1 MPSSI
6 IKGGFID
13 TGAKVSFDGT
23 TVVIIFHFR
32 HWHRH
37 EQSILKNQ
45 LFEPFS
51 QEKSDARTQYKGTG
65 LGMSIVKGLIRQ
77 MNGSI
82 EVESSPGEGT
92 TFTFRLP
99 FRLAKEEA
107 NDAKADTASE
117 TGKELEGIH
126 VLLVEDNEIN

>member
-1 MPSSI
+1 MSEA
-6 IKGGFID
+6 F
-13 TGAKVSFDGT
+13 
-23 TVVIIFHFR
+23 
-32 HWHRH
+32 
-37 EQSILKNQ
+37 LKNQ

-99 FRLAKEEA
+99 SDLQKKRQMMQRLI
-107 NDAKADTASE
+107 TASE

-126 VLLVEDNEIN
+126 VL

>member
-1 MPSSI
+1 MSEA
-6 IKGGFID
+6 F
-13 TGAKVSFDGT
+13 
-23 TVVIIFHFR
+23 
-32 HWHRH
+32 
-37 EQSILKNQ
+37 LKNQ

-51 QEKSDARTQYKGTG
+51 QEKSDARTQYKGTS

-126 VLLVEDNEIN
+126 GTFSRG

>member
-1 MPSSI
+1 MSEA
-6 IKGGFID
+6 F
-13 TGAKVSFDGT
+13 
-23 TVVIIFHFR
+23 
-32 HWHRH
+32 
-37 EQSILKNQ
+37 LKNQ

-107 NDAKADTASE
+107 NDAKLIRRP
-117 TGKELEGIH
+117 KLEKNWKGSMYFSRG
-126 VLLVEDNEIN
+126 